1 MHTPT
6 ECPHWDG
13 CSAPVC
19 PLNQTGKHLR
29 DEPICY
35 FAMELVKP
43 EADKRFADQK
53 FADNDAIWL
62 LKAIAPNLD
71 WLKKQSRDI
80 KKRLAKS
87 ARTPSRMPPN
97 KDTEV

>member
-6 ECPHWDG
+6 ECPNWDG

-35 FAMELVKP
+35 YAMELVKP
-43 EADKRFADQK
+43 KADQR
-53 FADNDAIWL
+53 FADNDETWL

-71 WLKKQSRDI
+71 WLQKQSRDL

-87 ARTPSRMPPN
+87 ARTPSRMTSKQPTN
-97 KDTEV
+97 ETKYV